1 MLKVKN
7 MRSERSGR
15 EVANQF
21 IIYDETNYITMFQ
34 SYDSPIVSIDRKNK
48 VITVYPDW
56 DYSVTTGKYRN
67 QFMDAMG
74 FMDMA
79 NKKGFE
85 YYLNLGAIGNYEVVT
100 ASN

>member
-1 MLKVKN
+1 MMKVRN
-7 MRSERSGR
+7 MISDRSGM

-21 IIYDETNYITMFQ
+21 IIYDETNYIVMFQ
-34 SYDSPIVSIDRKNK
+34 SYNSPIVSIDRTNK

-56 DYSVTTGKYRN
+56 DYSVTTNKYRN
-67 QFMDAMG
+67 KFMDAMG

-85 YYLNLGAIGNYEVVT
+85 YYMNLGAIGGYEIVK